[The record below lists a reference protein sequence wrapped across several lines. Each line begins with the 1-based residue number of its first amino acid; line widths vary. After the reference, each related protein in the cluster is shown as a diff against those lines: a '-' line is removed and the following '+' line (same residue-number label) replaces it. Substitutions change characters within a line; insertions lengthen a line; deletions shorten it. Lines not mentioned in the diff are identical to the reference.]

1 MTSLNQTGESKKSK
15 RNSNTGG
22 IHQLPSGNWELRW
35 YAADQSGNRK
45 RVSTTVKGS
54 KKNAQTKLREVLSA
68 VDNGTHVDKSKETIK
83 QFAERW
89 METYTATNCTIRT
102 QIGYQGNIDRYIVP
116 AIGKVSV
123 QNLSGSQVQAI
134 YAGMLERGLSHTT
147 ILHVHRVLKQM
158 LACAVKWGVI
168 AKNSADGATPPKR
181 EKTQMPMWGAAT
193 IRQFLDESKGTR
205 YAHIFEFAVMTGLRR
220 SEICGLKWDAVD
232 LESSRLEVVATLQQ
246 IRGRG
251 LVTGAPKTKKSRRNI
266 TLGPATIELLRVVQ
280 GTQQL
285 AKLEAGPLWQDT
297 GYVFTNPDGS
307 PVLPGTLTMNFRY
320 LAREL
325 GMPPLTLHGLRHA
338 FATLALQAGMNPK
351 VVSEALGHSSVTITL
366 DTYSHVL
373 PNMQD
378 ELAIAVENLLK
389 PS

>member
-1 MTSLNQTGESKKSK
+1 
-15 RNSNTGG
+15 
-22 IHQLPSGNWELRW
+22 
-35 YAADQSGNRK
+35 
-45 RVSTTVKGS
+45 
-54 KKNAQTKLREVLSA
+54 
-68 VDNGTHVDKSKETIK
+68 
-83 QFAERW
+83 
-89 METYTATNCTIRT
+89 
-102 QIGYQGNIDRYIVP
+102 
-116 AIGKVSV
+116 
-123 QNLSGSQVQAI
+123 
-134 YAGMLERGLSHTT
+134 
-147 ILHVHRVLKQM
+147 
-158 LACAVKWGVI
+158 
-168 AKNSADGATPPKR
+168 
-181 EKTQMPMWGAAT
+181 
-193 IRQFLDESKGTR
+193 
-205 YAHIFEFAVMTGLRR
+205 
-220 SEICGLKWDAVD
+220 
-232 LESSRLEVVATLQQ
+232 
-246 IRGRG
+246 
-251 LVTGAPKTKKSRRNI
+251 
-266 TLGPATIELLRVVQ
+266 VQ

>member
-1 MTSLNQTGESKKSK
+1 MDSVKQNDRPTKSK
-15 RNSNTGG
+15 RSSNTGG
-22 IHQLPSGNWELRW
+22 MRQLPSGNWELRW
-35 YAADQSGNRK
+35 YVTDQSGNRK
-45 RVSTTVKGS
+45 HASTTVKGS
-54 KKNAQTKLREVLSA
+54 KKKAQAKLREVLSA

-123 QNLSGSQVQAI
+123 QNLSGSQVQSI

-147 ILHVHRVLKQM
+147 ILGVHRILKQM

-168 AKNSADGATPPKR
+168 AKNAADGATPPKI
-181 EKTQMPMWGAAT
+181 EKKQMPMWDAPT
-193 IRQFLDESKGTR
+193 IREFIEESQGTR
-205 YAHIFEFAVMTGLRR
+205 YARIYEFAVMTGLRR

-232 LESSRLEVVATLQQ
+232 LESGRLEVVATLQQ
-246 IRGRG
+246 IRGHG
-251 LVTGAPKTKKSRRNI
+251 LVTGAPKTTKSRRNI
-266 TLGPATIELLRVVQ
+266 TLGPATIALLRVVQ
-280 GTQQL
+280 GSQQL
-285 AKLEAGPLWQDT
+285 AKIEAGPLWQEQ
-297 GYVFTNPDGS
+297 GYVFTRADGS
-307 PVLPGTLTMNFRY
+307 PVLPESLTENFKDLTRQ
-320 LAREL
+320 LE
-325 GMPPLTLHGLRHA
+325 MPPLTFHGLRHA

-378 ELAIAVENLLK
+378 ELAIAVEDLLK
-389 PS
+389 RS